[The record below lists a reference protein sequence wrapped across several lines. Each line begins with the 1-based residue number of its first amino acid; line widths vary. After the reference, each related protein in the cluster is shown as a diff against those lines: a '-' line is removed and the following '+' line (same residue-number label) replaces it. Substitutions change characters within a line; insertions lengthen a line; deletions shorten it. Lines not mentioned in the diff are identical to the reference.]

1 LITAPA
7 CYDRARARDN
17 VQNVGQPA
25 EEAMKPDEL
34 ASHDGMGL
42 AGLVRRSAIQILNAA
57 VASVE
62 TRRVARSG

>member
-25 EEAMKPDEL
+25 EEAMKPDEF

-42 AGLVRRSAIQILNAA
+42 AGLVRRREVSAI
-57 VASVE
+57 
-62 TRRVARSG
+62 